1 MAVDTAEL
9 ETHRRYLQRLALIQ
23 LRDEA
28 RAQDVVQDTL
38 AAALTAQHD
47 GKSTL
52 KTWLT
57 GILKHKIVDTIR
69 RESRFVAL
77 AADDNDEIP
86 ENAYDDLFTAN
97 QHWAQPPSTW
107 RAPDDALSD
116 QQFQAIF
123 QLCNERLQRKHAQIF
138 MMREVM
144 DMTIEEI
151 CKHVEISA
159 TNCSVILYR
168 ARMSLRLCLEQRWF
182 GMGNTQ

>member
-1 MAVDTAEL
+1 MDVNPAEL
-9 ETHRRYLQRLALIQ
+9 ESHRKYLVRLATLQ
-23 LRDEA
+23 LRDETL
-28 RAQDVVQDTL
+28 AQDVVQDVMT
-38 AAALTAQHD
+38 AALTASYSGQ
-47 GKSTL
+47 SAL

-69 RESRFVAL
+69 RESRFVAM

-97 QHWAQPPSTW
+97 NHWAEAPSNW
-107 RAPDDALSD
+107 RAPDEALSD

-123 QLCNERLQRKHAQIF
+123 QLCSERLQKKHAQIF

-144 DMTIEEI
+144 DMPIEEI
-151 CKHVEISA
+151 CNHLEITT

-182 GMGNTQ
+182 NAPKE